1 MITLLSI
8 LVFPPKFLVPLPL
21 YTLYFFGTLTLTC
34 DSEFLKGWS
43 CSLMTLVCL
52 AVLFCDTS
60 RLCVFGGVIEF
71 YVTVFDGPLNTS
83 IREGIYESELRCIIL
98 DTLASLSIAVFFW

>member
-1 MITLLSI
+1 VITFLSI
-8 LVFPPKFLVPLPL
+8 LVFFPKFLVPLPL
-21 YTLYFFGTLTLTC
+21 YTLFFGTLTLTC

-60 RLCVFGGVIEF
+60 RLFVFDGVIEF
-71 YVTVFDGPLNTS
+71 YVTVFDGPLNLQLERAYTNQS
-83 IREGIYESELRCIIL
+83 CGALYQTL
-98 DTLASLSIAVFFW
+98 LASLSITVFF